1 MIIYPALDLRGGKV
15 VRLRQGDPTQQKTY
29 GDDPILIAQ
38 RWIAG
43 GAQWLH
49 VVNLDGAFN
58 QANDNE
64 QILGRLAQ
72 LNIPIQFGGGIRS
85 LEDAARALEL
95 GVKRV
100 ILGTSAIQR
109 PELAAQAVET
119 FGAEA
124 VSVALDSKNG
134 EVVTHGWQQGAG
146 ITSVE
151 AGKRFAALGIRHALF
166 TDISRDGEMRGANLE
181 ATIALARETGLQVIA
196 SGGVSSLAEITQL
209 RQSGVVAGAIL
220 GTALYEGKIDLSQAI
235 HIAE

>member
-124 VSVALDSKNG
+124 VSVALDSKM
-134 EVVTHGWQQGAG
+134 
-146 ITSVE
+146 
-151 AGKRFAALGIRHALF
+151 GKW
-166 TDISRDGEMRGANLE
+166 
-181 ATIALARETGLQVIA
+181 
-196 SGGVSSLAEITQL
+196 
-209 RQSGVVAGAIL
+209 
-220 GTALYEGKIDLSQAI
+220 
-235 HIAE
+235 

>member
-29 GDDPILIAQ
+29 GDDPLPIAQ
-38 RWIAG
+38 KWIAG
-43 GAQWLH
+43 GAKWLH
-49 VVNLDGAFN
+49 VVNLDGAFH

-64 QILGRLAQ
+64 QILAQ
-72 LNIPIQFGGGIRS
+72 LIQLEIPIQFGGGIRS
-85 LEDAARALEL
+85 LDDAARALEL

-100 ILGTSAIQR
+100 ILGTAAIQQ
-109 PELAAQAVET
+109 PQLAAQAVET
-119 FGAEA
+119 FGVEA

-146 ITSVE
+146 ISAIE
-151 AGKRFAALGIRHALF
+151 AGKRFAAMGVHHALF
-166 TDISRDGEMRGANLE
+166 TDVSRDGEMRGANLE
-181 ATIALARETGLQVIA
+181 ATISLARETGLQVIA

-220 GTALYEGKIDLSQAI
+220 GTALYEGLMDLAEAI
-235 HIAE
+235 RTAE